1 MLNKKT
7 QIFFLSSIFYLLS
20 SILFSGCATTRLA
33 LEVYPESAI
42 TIGGIKYFP
51 LINICEKKGIA
62 WNYDAVSHTVILSK
76 EDSEIR
82 LLLDSS
88 LALVD
93 GKPEDLKQPLMLYRG
108 ILVVP
113 YTFNNSLAK
122 LLKFRVPPDK
132 GTPPYYRISK
142 ICIDAGHGGKDPGA
156 VGRYYGLKEKN
167 IVLDITMR
175 MRRELKAKGL
185 EVVTTRSSD
194 IFIPLEKRAQIANR
208 SGADLFI
215 SIHANASRQRSTSG
229 FEVYYIGD
237 NADDNARALALA
249 ENGAVF
255 PRDKIGLG
263 TRSFSQAG
271 LSKNTKTILW
281 DLMLTENR
289 FESVELARQIC
300 KFSAQDAG
308 VKVLGIKGGPF
319 AVLRQT
325 QMPAILVE
333 VGFISNSQEEKY
345 FKNAFYR
352 QQIAE
357 ALVCGILSYIKSN
370 EKGKC

>member
-1 MLNKKT
+1 ME
-7 QIFFLSSIFYLLS
+7 
-20 SILFSGCATTRLA
+20 A
-33 LEVYPESAI
+33 YPESAI

-51 LINICEKKGIA
+51 LINICQKKDIA

-108 ILVVP
+108 MIVVP
-113 YTFNNSLAK
+113 YTLNNSLAK
-122 LLKFRVPPDK
+122 LLKFRAPLEKGVPPH
-132 GTPPYYRISK
+132 YRINK

-167 IVLDITMR
+167 IVLDIAMR
-175 MRRELKAKGL
+175 MRRQLKAKGL
-185 EVVTTRSSD
+185 EVVTTRASD
-194 IFIPLEKRAQIANR
+194 IFVPLEKRAQIANR

-215 SIHANASRQRSTSG
+215 SIHANASRRRSTSG

-255 PRDKIGLG
+255 PKDKIDLG
-263 TRSFSQAG
+263 PRNFYQAG
-271 LSKNTKTILW
+271 LSKNVKAILW

-333 VGFISNSQEEKY
+333 VGFISNLQEEKY

-352 QQIAE
+352 QQVAE

-370 EKGKC
+370 EKGNIK